1 MAFHDTFHG
10 MVSVSI
16 RYRVAS
22 AERGV
27 GERVPKVPSRRDS
40 ERFRDVA
47 KTLQE
52 NRPPKKLF
60 ERDFLHAQS
69 YSIEPYR
76 SQHPECRCHDVRSWC
91 ATQKHRRELV
101 NLRVRRCGGEGR
113 GLKSESALAC
123 TTAHG
128 TLSRGASLR
137 IEDMQSNRHGNTT
150 RRPPVDNAQRVLLPS
165 VVCRTSRIGRN
176 YSCLPSQW

>member
-91 ATQKHRRELV
+91 ATGTSTGIARGFGPSVSRRRGLW
-101 NLRVRRCGGEGR
+101 RCGRRVTHSSAQLFSAEMVRNRLVVLSGQGGVERPDAWWSRHQR
-113 GLKSESALAC
+113 GSPP
-123 TTAHG
+123 TTG
-128 TLSRGASLR
+128 PRWRCSRGSDFPNGGGSA
-137 IEDMQSNRHGNTT
+137 
-150 RRPPVDNAQRVLLPS
+150 
-165 VVCRTSRIGRN
+165 
-176 YSCLPSQW
+176 